1 MNKRITGKLLK
12 SVLAVLIAGNVV
24 LGTANVQASGL
35 SDLSKSSTYAREAIQ
50 WMANSNIISGD
61 SKGNFNPRQSITRAE
76 LITLLVKALDIDT
89 SNLPTKA
96 TFSDVPASHW
106 AFKYVEAANREG
118 IASGTG
124 NGKFGISNLTTR
136 EQVTT
141 MLLNYLSVSKEAV
154 VAEHGL
160 DDLLKFK
167 DTGKMSDWAKASIK
181 FAISNNIMSGISAD
195 TFSPAGKATKE
206 QIAVILYKFLNSK
219 QSIEQNASAL
229 KKVIVTY
236 NDDLIKLEAVP
247 QVNGNDVMVPVEV
260 FSKIG
265 AQVDVDN
272 PTGSIIIKKLT
283 AQERNIYMSI
293 DNQSAYVNYTG
304 VSNPYSDTS
313 AQDKLVT
320 LNNTP
325 IKVDG
330 VVFIP
335 AKAVVDALG
344 ITMDWNPKLNLLKIK
359 DSTISKNPQLYN
371 AMKSMLDYKGEYSS
385 ELIINM
391 QENSSG
397 MNIGM
402 NMTINGAVNGN
413 NSTSNSKFTMIFD
426 GEKEDLMDYQTI
438 NIGDKI
444 YVKNPETESWNTYT
458 RSQAEE
464 EGILYTDFEADRNE
478 MLRVLDIYDKMN
490 ISNEG
495 KTVLNGEEVSKYQ
508 VRLNME
514 LLQGLLSTDMLE
526 YGLGLEDIYNNG
538 LDTRMFIYVNSQG
551 QMVKQSIVI
560 YGSIDMDGS
569 TAEINMTVT
578 NVYTNICKEI
588 EIVSPIK

>member
-1 MNKRITGKLLK
+1 MNKKITGKLLK
-12 SVLAVLIAGNVV
+12 SLFAVLIAGNVV
-24 LGTANVQASGL
+24 LGTANVQASGV

-61 SKGNFNPRQSITRAE
+61 SKGNFNPRQNITRAE

-89 SNLPTKA
+89 SNLPSKA

-106 AFKYVEAANREG
+106 AFKYVEAANRVG

-167 DTGKMSDWAKASIK
+167 DTGKMSDWSKASIK

-219 QSIEQNASAL
+219 QSIEQNAAAL
-229 KKVIVTY
+229 KKVVVTY

-247 QVNGNDVMVPVEV
+247 QINGNEVMVPAEV
-260 FSKIG
+260 FSKTG
-265 AQVDVDN
+265 AQVNVDSS
-272 PTGSIIIKKLT
+272 TGSIIIKKLT

-304 VSNPYSDTS
+304 GANPYSDTS
-313 AQDKLVT
+313 AQDKFVT

-325 IKVDG
+325 KQIEG
-330 VVFIP
+330 VVFVP

-359 DSTISKNPQLYN
+359 DSTIPKNPQLYN

-391 QENSSG
+391 QENSSN

-413 NSTSNSKFTMIFD
+413 NSTSNSKFTMTFD
-426 GEKEDLMDYQTI
+426 GEQEDIMDYQTV

-464 EGILYTDFEADRNE
+464 EGILFTDFEADRNE
-478 MLRVLDIYDKMN
+478 MLRVLDIYGKMN

-495 KTVLNGEEVSKYQ
+495 KTVLNGQEVSKYQ

-514 LLQGLLSTDMLE
+514 LLQGLLSADMLE

-538 LDTRMFIYVNSQG
+538 LDTRMFVYVNSQG
-551 QMVKQSIVI
+551 QMVKQSIVV
-560 YGSIDMDGS
+560 YGSMDMEGS
-569 TAEINMTVT
+569 IAEINMTIN
-578 NVYTNICKEI
+578 NVYTNIGKEI

>member
-12 SVLAVLIAGNVV
+12 SLFAVLIAGNVV
-24 LGTANVQASGL
+24 LGTANVQASGV

-61 SKGNFNPRQSITRAE
+61 SKGNFNPRQNITRAE

-89 SNLPTKA
+89 SNLPSKA

-106 AFKYVEAANREG
+106 AFKYVEAANRVG

-167 DTGKMSDWAKASIK
+167 DTGKMSDWSKASIK

-219 QSIEQNASAL
+219 QSIEQNAAAL
-229 KKVIVTY
+229 KKVVVTY

-247 QVNGNDVMVPVEV
+247 QINGNEVMVPAEV
-260 FSKIG
+260 FSKTG
-265 AQVDVDN
+265 AQVNVDSS
-272 PTGSIIIKKLT
+272 TGSIIIKKLT

-304 VSNPYSDTS
+304 GANPYSDTS

-325 IKVDG
+325 KQIEG
-330 VVFIP
+330 VVFVP

-359 DSTISKNPQLYN
+359 DSTIPKNPQLYN

-391 QENSSG
+391 QENSSN

-413 NSTSNSKFTMIFD
+413 NSTSNSKFTMTFD
-426 GEKEDLMDYQTI
+426 GEQEDIMDYQTV

-464 EGILYTDFEADRNE
+464 EGILFTDFEADRNE
-478 MLRVLDIYDKMN
+478 MLRVLDIYGKMN

-495 KTVLNGEEVSKYQ
+495 KTVLNGQEVSKYQ

-514 LLQGLLSTDMLE
+514 LLQGLLSADMLE

-538 LDTRMFIYVNSQG
+538 LDTRMFVYVNSQG
-551 QMVKQSIVI
+551 QMVKQSIVV
-560 YGSIDMDGS
+560 YGSMDMEGS
-569 TAEINMTVT
+569 IAEINMTIN
-578 NVYTNICKEI
+578 NVYTNIGKEI
-588 EIVSPIK
+588 EIVSPI